1 MEEFYDQE
9 TLEKVQNAQTGILK
23 DVLGLC
29 EKNGIDVFIIFGSAL
44 GVVRHQG
51 FIPWDDDIDIGIFRE
66 DFPHFR
72 KLAEKCL
79 GDKYEFLT
87 PETNPNYACTVT
99 HFQKKGTKFI
109 SYDVK
114 DCDYTPGINIDVFVY
129 DHLADNK
136 LARKRQYAVT
146 WFWGRLLFLSGKGA
160 PHIPYT
166 GIKKKIATFIC
177 KAVSGFL
184 KLFHITPLKIYRKF
198 QKECQRYNY
207 KETKYYVAFE
217 TPKSWVN
224 AMKKNDVYPL
234 KQMPF
239 RDFTVPMPKNT
250 HKLLTR
256 VFGDY
261 MQLPPVDKRVNHRPY
276 IIEFGDEE

>member
-66 DFPHFR
+66 DFPRFR
-72 KLAEKCL
+72 KLAEKYL

-146 WFWGRLLFLSGKGA
+146 WFLGRLLFLSGKGA

-177 KAVSGFL
+177 KAVSEFL

-207 KETKYYVAFE
+207 KDTKYYVAFE

-224 AMKKNDVYPL
+224 AMKKNDVYSMYH
-234 KQMPF
+234 QEE
-239 RDFTVPMPKNT
+239 
-250 HKLLTR
+250 
-256 VFGDY
+256 
-261 MQLPPVDKRVNHRPY
+261 KR
-276 IIEFGDEE
+276 

>member
-72 KLAEKCL
+72 KLAEKYL

-146 WFWGRLLFLSGKGA
+146 CFWGRLLFLSGKGA

>member
-9 TLEKVQNAQTGILK
+9 TLEKVQNVQTGILK
-23 DVLGLC
+23 DVLELC
-29 EKNGIDVFIIFGSAL
+29 KKNEIDVFIIFGSAL

-66 DFPHFR
+66 DYPRFR
-72 KLAEKCL
+72 KLAEKYL
-79 GDKYEFLT
+79 GEKYEFLT
-87 PETNPNYACTVT
+87 PETNHNYACTVT

-114 DCDYTPGINIDVFVY
+114 DCDYTPGINIDVFVF
-129 DHLADNK
+129 DHLADNRI
-136 LARKRQYAVT
+136 ARNRQYAVT
-146 WFWGRLLFLSGKGA
+146 WFLGRLLFLSGKGT

-166 GIKKKIATFIC
+166 GIKKSIATFLC
-177 KAVSGFL
+177 KGVSIFL
-184 KLFHITPLKIYRKF
+184 KVFHITPVKIYRKF

-224 AMKKNDVYPL
+224 AMKKSDVYPI
-234 KQMPF
+234 KQMTF

-250 HKLLTR
+250 HKLLTK

-261 MQLPPVDKRVNHRPY
+261 MQLPPVEKRVNHRPY
-276 IIEFGDEE
+276 IIEFGEEK